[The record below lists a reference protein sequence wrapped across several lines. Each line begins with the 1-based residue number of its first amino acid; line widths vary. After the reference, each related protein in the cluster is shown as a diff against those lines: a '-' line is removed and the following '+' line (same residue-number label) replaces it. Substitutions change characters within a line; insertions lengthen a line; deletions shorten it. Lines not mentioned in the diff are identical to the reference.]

1 MRLPIRTLAFLLGTV
16 ADQRNKI
23 LGARVSNTAIAS
35 DKSTGTGH
43 TVTGSILLVLAIL
56 GGFFG
61 FVWIVM
67 FYVSQGTLPIA
78 ALGSWNLLGGG
89 FFFVTG
95 IPMLIAGVLLLVSG
109 SRQRRRV

>member
-1 MRLPIRTLAFLLGTV
+1 M
-16 ADQRNKI
+16 
-23 LGARVSNTAIAS
+23 SNIAIAM
-35 DKSTGTGH
+35 DKSAGMGR
-43 TVTGSILLVLAIL
+43 TVTGAILLVLAIL

-61 FVWIVM
+61 VAWIVM
-67 FYVSQGTLPIA
+67 FYVSQGALPIA

-95 IPMLIAGVLLLVSG
+95 MPMLISGILLLVSG